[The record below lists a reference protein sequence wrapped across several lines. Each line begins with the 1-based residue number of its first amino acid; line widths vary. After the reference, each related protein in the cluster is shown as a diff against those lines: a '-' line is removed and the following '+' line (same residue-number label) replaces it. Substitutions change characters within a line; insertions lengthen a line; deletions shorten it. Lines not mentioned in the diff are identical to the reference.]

1 MALFVLR
8 QRTLNNLREDNGSL
22 RKQIDL
28 EKSARAARFVELP
41 ANTVAK
47 LSTADERELLQLRSK
62 IGPLRDQLRDI
73 SNRVVLLKGH
83 GYDIRKPLDS
93 PLGGDI
99 KR

>member
-1 MALFVLR
+1 MRIKSAYFIFTVIIVLAALFVMR

-62 IGPLRDQLRDI
+62 IVPLAGAI
-73 SNRVVLLKGH
+73 E
-83 GYDIRKPLDS
+83 
-93 PLGGDI
+93 
-99 KR
+99 